1 MENIIAMLPFM
12 LGRSI
17 KLQQF
22 TFSSPPPPILT
33 GRKRLRVILFEQ

>member
-12 LGRSI
+12 LDRSI

-22 TFSSPPPPILT
+22 TFSPPPPILT